1 MARRRSARGFTLIEL
16 MLVVLIIGVLTTFA
30 IPQFTRASARAQRSE
45 MQTVLEK
52 MRVYFINAYRSNG
65 RFPVPV
71 GTTGSFTSAQNPA
84 TSPGPN
90 IEWNT
95 AASGWQEYTFA
106 PSGGLRMRYI
116 YSIATNGTTLTLQAT
131 GQFPGFDGSYTYI
144 EVYNGDQLATTTE
157 VPPF

>member
-1 MARRRSARGFTLIEL
+1 MVRRRSARGFTLIEL

-52 MRVYFINAYRSNG
+52 MRVYFINAYRTNG

-71 GTTGSFTSAQNPA
+71 SAPPGTFTSEQNPA
-84 TSPGPN
+84 GLPGRN

-106 PSGGLRMRYI
+106 PAGGLRMRYI
-116 YSIATNGTTLTLQAT
+116 YTTDGTTLTLKAT
-131 GQFPGFDGSYTYI
+131 GQFPGFDVPYNYT
-144 EVYNGDQLATTTE
+144 EVYTGDQLATTTE